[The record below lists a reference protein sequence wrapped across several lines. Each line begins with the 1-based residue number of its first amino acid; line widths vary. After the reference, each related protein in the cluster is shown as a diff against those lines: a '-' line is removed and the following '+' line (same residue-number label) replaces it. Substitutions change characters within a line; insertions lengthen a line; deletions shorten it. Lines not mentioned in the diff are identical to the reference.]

1 MNKIILELAKY
12 LYKLKDIDAKDKTI
26 LLSEDL
32 TLKTVDEKGKL
43 IELSDGEYELNDG
56 TFIKCENG
64 LKVELTVE
72 ETEEEKTVELTVEE
86 TEEETEEKTVELTV
100 EETEEP
106 LQEMVSLTKFEYDEL
121 NAKIVNLTTEIET
134 LKKEPVNKIN
144 NIQLNDNEK
153 SDEKIKG
160 VDKYFRHL
168 KK

>member
-72 ETEEEKTVELTVEE
+72 ETEEKTVELT
-86 TEEETEEKTVELTV
+86 
-100 EETEEP
+100 
-106 LQEMVSLTKFEYDEL
+106 
-121 NAKIVNLTTEIET
+121 
-134 LKKEPVNKIN
+134 
-144 NIQLNDNEK
+144 
-153 SDEKIKG
+153 
-160 VDKYFRHL
+160 
-168 KK
+168 